1 MSLRELM
8 KPTIYRPFIIAVML
22 MLFQQFGGI
31 NAVIAYASQM
41 LRDAGISDANV
52 AEIAIGI
59 VQFLGTGIS
68 CLIVDKLGRRFLL
81 MYPTLVMSISMIVL
95 GASRYF
101 GGFPS
106 YITLICLCCFIT
118 GFALGMGPIP
128 WVIMSE
134 VFPTKV
140 RGVASGVTT
149 QVNWFGAFMVM
160 KFYVNMEDSMHSYGC
175 YWFFAA
181 VSLCAVVYVFIFLPE
196 TKGKTLEEVEALFA
210 NHRDLHGTDLM

>member
-1 MSLRELM
+1 M

-22 MLFQQFGGI
+22 MFFQQFGGI

-59 VQFLGTGIS
+59 VQCLGTGIS

-196 TKGKTLEEVEALFA
+196 TKGKTLEEVETLFA

>member
-1 MSLRELM
+1 M

-106 YITLICLCCFIT
+106 YITLICLCFFIT

>member
-1 MSLRELM
+1 
-8 KPTIYRPFIIAVML
+8 ML
-22 MLFQQFGGI
+22 MFFQQFGGI
-31 NAVIAYASQM
+31 NAVMAYASQM
-41 LRDAGISDANV
+41 LLDAGFSDANV
-52 AEIAIGI
+52 AAIAIGI

-81 MYPTLVMSISMIVL
+81 MYPTLVMCISMIIL

-101 GGFPS
+101 DTFPRS
-106 YITLICLCCFIT
+106 VTLICLCCFII
-118 GFALGMGPIP
+118 GFSLGMGPIA
-128 WVIMSE
+128 WLIMSE
-134 VFPTKV
+134 IFPTKV
-140 RGVASGVTT
+140 RGVASGVATL
-149 QVNWFGAFMVM
+149 VNWLGAFMVM

-210 NHRDLHGTDLM
+210 KHRGTDSM